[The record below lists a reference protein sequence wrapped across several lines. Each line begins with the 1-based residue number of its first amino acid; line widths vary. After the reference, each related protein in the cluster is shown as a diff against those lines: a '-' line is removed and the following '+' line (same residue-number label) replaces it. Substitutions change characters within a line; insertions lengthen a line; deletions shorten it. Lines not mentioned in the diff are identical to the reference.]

1 MAFASTRGRVGT
13 LCASLALCAIAL
25 GSAPAEASEP
35 LRRGTLSV
43 GVLGS
48 YDILRLQD
56 LNTQIDIYNQVT
68 GTRLDDLNDGL
79 GVLGEVRYAFWRKV
93 SLGLELGYFSGSS
106 DDPVYGERI
115 EVSGVPFAV
124 TVAWAVHEE
133 RNLSVRFLSGLGYL
147 FDGTFRQVGGREAN
161 ESDFLFQIGGE
172 LEWRPVTM
180 LGLSVQGL
188 ARQANVQ
195 QPAGFATDLDFS
207 GGSIRAGIRGHW
219 GGHDE

>member
-1 MAFASTRGRVGT
+1 MGFASTPVRGGT
-13 LCASLALCAIAL
+13 PCLWVAMAAIAMW
-25 GSAPAEASEP
+25 SAPASASKP
-35 LRRGTLSV
+35 LRQGTLSV
-43 GVLGS
+43 GILAS
-48 YDILRLQD
+48 YDLLRLQD
-56 LNTQIDIYNQVT
+56 LNTQIDIYNQET
-68 GTRLDDLNDGL
+68 GTRLNDLTDGV

-93 SLGLELGYFSGSS
+93 SLGVELGYFSGAS

-115 EVSGVPFAV
+115 EVSGVPFSV
-124 TVAWAVHEE
+124 TVGWLVYEE
-133 RNLSVRFLSGLGYL
+133 NDLSFRVLSGLGYL
-147 FDGTFRQVGGREAN
+147 FDGTFRQVGGREAS

-180 LGLSVQGL
+180 VGLSLQGL

-207 GGSIRAGIRGHW
+207 GGTIRAGIRGHW